1 MMKKLIYVAVA
12 FIALFIIALN
22 AGMMADQAVAWV
34 NAHPKDPNAP
44 DVLYKAGRWCDLMG
58 SNDKAVEIYWMLYQQ
73 YPERGDLC
81 APALYYAAYIK
92 GNSSYIAAL
101 RQQAN
106 QYLQIIMDQYSNQ
119 GDWGTKAK
127 KLYDEVNYVH

>member
-1 MMKKLIYVAVA
+1 MKKLIYAAIV
-12 FIALFIIALN
+12 FIVLFIIALN
-22 AGMMADQAVAWV
+22 AGMVADQAVAWV
-34 NAHPKDPNAP
+34 NQHPKDSGAP
-44 DVLYKAGRWCDLMG
+44 DVLYKAARWCDLMG

-73 YPERGDLC
+73 YPERADLC
-81 APALYYAAYIK
+81 APGLYYAASIK
-92 GNSSYIAAL
+92 ANSSYIVAL

-106 QYLQIIMDQYSNQ
+106 QYLQVIMDQYPSQ